1 MQNIGYL
8 CKNCNEI
15 FYYENKKLYCK
26 KCNNVVE
33 YKNGHYNFEINNSI
47 EKCSIEKTKIK
58 FLLEEIE
65 KNGYNLSV
73 KNFLKK
79 YSEFKIK
86 FLDPKF
92 DQSVD
97 SIFHCLGKNNE
108 KCLVLG
114 SGFGNKVEILSNIFD
129 QVYSIE
135 TMEELLIFQNIKFM
149 EAKIANVILLK
160 SGIKEIPFINNFF
173 DLVIIEESFF
183 DLIKFDSNNQK
194 NSKIIIFE
202 EIKRILNQNGCLC
215 FGLKNYSKYNFLFK
229 NNIIKNKNGVN
240 LSRISKLIKN
250 SGFHTKIFW
259 VLPSI
264 EKPYFSSNIDDGL
277 AIKWYFKNFKNFI
290 KETKNQLKYT
300 IFLKIFSKFSQN
312 IIKILIKKFA
322 PYFIFYC
329 YKENIPNS
337 IENYILKETNF
348 SSCFTISRRIKT
360 VFILLDNLGKAKYIV
375 HFKRFGKDFP
385 NNIPSVERIFPNM
398 ANPKNRIW
406 MERWKE
412 GRRLNPLNS
421 NEIIQSLLW
430 LFKFQNNSFQDR
442 FTENELKKEIIMI
455 KENLSKRENLNI
467 IQYNEWIEDYKKFLT
482 KNIIR
487 KSAQHGDFSYANIL
501 YNPKTNNINL
511 VDWEN
516 YISVGSPF
524 RDFATFIIRIMMQ
537 SSTNEVKSFKEKIQ
551 NRKEFNDLI
560 KKIQKLLNEHFK
572 CNIDIN
578 VIIRYSILKKTADL
592 IFNEKES
599 ANTYIELL
607 KILENNNFV
616 KYKEEK

>member
-1 MQNIGYL
+1 MKNTEYL

-183 DLIKFDSNNQK
+183 D
-194 NSKIIIFE
+194 
-202 EIKRILNQNGCLC
+202 
-215 FGLKNYSKYNFLFK
+215 
-229 NNIIKNKNGVN
+229 
-240 LSRISKLIKN
+240 
-250 SGFHTKIFW
+250 
-259 VLPSI
+259 
-264 EKPYFSSNIDDGL
+264 
-277 AIKWYFKNFKNFI
+277 
-290 KETKNQLKYT
+290 
-300 IFLKIFSKFSQN
+300 
-312 IIKILIKKFA
+312 
-322 PYFIFYC
+322 
-329 YKENIPNS
+329 
-337 IENYILKETNF
+337 
-348 SSCFTISRRIKT
+348 
-360 VFILLDNLGKAKYIV
+360 
-375 HFKRFGKDFP
+375 
-385 NNIPSVERIFPNM
+385 
-398 ANPKNRIW
+398 
-406 MERWKE
+406 
-412 GRRLNPLNS
+412 
-421 NEIIQSLLW
+421 
-430 LFKFQNNSFQDR
+430 
-442 FTENELKKEIIMI
+442 
-455 KENLSKRENLNI
+455 
-467 IQYNEWIEDYKKFLT
+467 
-482 KNIIR
+482 
-487 KSAQHGDFSYANIL
+487 
-501 YNPKTNNINL
+501 
-511 VDWEN
+511 
-516 YISVGSPF
+516 
-524 RDFATFIIRIMMQ
+524 
-537 SSTNEVKSFKEKIQ
+537 
-551 NRKEFNDLI
+551 
-560 KKIQKLLNEHFK
+560 
-572 CNIDIN
+572 
-578 VIIRYSILKKTADL
+578 
-592 IFNEKES
+592 
-599 ANTYIELL
+599 
-607 KILENNNFV
+607 
-616 KYKEEK
+616 